1 MCADSLTGNT
11 PNIQQ
16 FIRPISPNQPIVW
29 NIFENSSHQMSIIH
43 GPKESGIP
51 TVALEQAKKVHV
63 MALNLNEFPV
73 FSLLFIFLY
82 DFTFS
87 FQVCTIWLLWLL
99 FGDQKKSKNL
109 LKYWFTLSHFAL
121 IDPVVVR
128 QSLGHLQSELC
139 SLVD

>member
-99 FGDQKKSKNL
+99 FILVIKRKVKTYSNIGL
-109 LKYWFTLSHFAL
+109 LYHTL
-121 IDPVVVR
+121 P
-128 QSLGHLQSELC
+128 
-139 SLVD
+139 